1 MINIKKLL
9 ILICV
14 LISLT
19 GCATFSSKNNITE
32 LLSAPVISQEEASV
46 IEAIKTY
53 LGENI
58 TLRYS
63 QSLGYTS
70 PVQFIDID
78 NNQQKEAVAFY
89 YAPNKGANVRIALL
103 AQTSDKWNVI
113 MDKEGLGT
121 DVFFFD
127 KTSLENL
134 NGSHFIVGYTTPT
147 IKENFVVTYFTDRS
161 VNIPDFVESCK
172 SIVAEDVTN
181 DGNKEIIIT
190 NQMADGQKKLRV
202 LKFDGHE
209 KFEQVIA
216 RNLSRS
222 NIEVTQIKFA
232 KNSNRKMS
240 IYIDYKDS
248 YNKTYTEI
256 GTFENGKINFNY
268 DYHIIEKSW
277 EYEWPL
283 LSVDIDNDGIIE
295 VPTVIQD
302 SKEQSR
308 PVMKYIEWTDYSEG
322 VAKKKKFGVCDT
334 QSGLFIALPEEWQNH
349 IYAIYRDQSFD
360 IYSAED
366 NRPLINVRTA
376 IESDES
382 NLGNNISVTRVG
394 TKLWSIKFSQEVE
407 NIQIEYILKNII
419 SLK

>member
-1 MINIKKLL
+1 MINIKRIL

-19 GCATFSSKNNITE
+19 GCATFGSKNNITE

-46 IEAIKTY
+46 IEAIKNY

-63 QSLGYTS
+63 QSLGYSS

-78 NNQQKEAVAFY
+78 NNQQEEAVAFY
-89 YAPNKGANVRIALL
+89 YAPNKGANIRIALL
-103 AQTSDKWNVI
+103 AQTAGKWNVI

-134 NGSHFIVGYTTPT
+134 RGSHFIVGYTTPT
-147 IKENFVVTYFTDRS
+147 IKENFVVTYFTDPD
-161 VNIPDFVESCK
+161 VYIPDFVESCK

-181 DGNKEIIIT
+181 DGHKEIIIT
-190 NQMADGQKKLRV
+190 NQMTDGQKKLRV

-209 KFEQVIA
+209 KFEQINV

-222 NIEVTQIKFA
+222 NIEITQIKLA
-232 KNSNRKMS
+232 ENSNGKMS
-240 IYIDYKDS
+240 IYIDYCDS
-248 YNKTYTEI
+248 YNRTYTEI

-277 EYEWPL
+277 DHEWPL
-283 LSVDIDNDGIIE
+283 LTMDIDDDGILE
-295 VPTVIQD
+295 VPTVIQN
-302 SKEQSR
+302 STEQSR
-308 PVMKYIEWTDYSEG
+308 TVLKYIEWTDYCEG
-322 VAKKKKFGVCDT
+322 EATRKKFGICDT
-334 QSGLFIALPEEWQNH
+334 QSGLFMALPDEWQNY
-349 IYAIYRDQSFD
+349 IYAVYKDQSWD
-360 IYSAED
+360 IYSAEE
-366 NRPLINVRTA
+366 NRPIINVRIA
-376 IESDES
+376 IENNEM
-382 NLGNNISVTRVG
+382 NLENNMHIMRVG
-394 TKLWSIKFSQEVE
+394 AKLWSIKFSQEVE
-407 NIQIEYILKNII
+407 NVQKKYILKNIR